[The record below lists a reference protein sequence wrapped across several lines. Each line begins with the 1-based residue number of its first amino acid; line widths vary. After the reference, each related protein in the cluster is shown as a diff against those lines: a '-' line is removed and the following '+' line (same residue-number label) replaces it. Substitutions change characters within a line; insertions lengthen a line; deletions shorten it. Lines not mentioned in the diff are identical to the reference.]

1 MKDKLE
7 TQEETIKV
15 LVSEKNYLKK
25 AYDTQIKKLKDI
37 QEKNYL
43 VSKDDIPHEDP
54 LVYQLQKEIRQLH

>member
-1 MKDKLE
+1 MIQASEECIGLKELNQEMKDKLE

-37 QEKNYL
+37 
-43 VSKDDIPHEDP
+43 
-54 LVYQLQKEIRQLH
+54 